1 MRVLVPIWMALT
13 LILVPASSRA
23 ADAVQALIAR
33 HLAWRG
39 GDAFARLESLHAK
52 GKTATGGLQGT
63 MESWRHR
70 DGRVRQDED
79 YGVVRESRAF
89 TAEDG
94 WKRNAS
100 GQVEDAPA
108 TDARD
113 ARHRVALD
121 FGTALRGGAGA
132 TLTARPDEQRD
143 GHTWKVVRVTF
154 GDEDL
159 YDLFLEES
167 NGALH
172 GLRIREDN
180 VTRFVRLG
188 DWREVQGVRMPF
200 LEEEFDENPE
210 SNGRTVVEALE
221 VNVPIPPA
229 VLERPPQA
237 LTATF
242 ANGRHGTGFMPFEFF
257 NENRVFIPAQVNG
270 HATSVLLDS
279 GAEMTV
285 VDTAYAR
292 ELGLKTE
299 GQVAAVGSG
308 GQAQAQFAGGVDITL
323 GDLRLKGLTVVVIDL
338 SEVSRQLGHPL
349 PVILG
354 KEAFNPLVVDVD
366 FPNRRVAFHEA
377 SGFKAPRGAVRLPLV
392 ESAGGQREVLLS
404 VEGRPAIPVLFDVG
418 NGGALSLFPAYWQK
432 EGLLAGRRSS
442 KTLSGAVGGLR
453 ERDVATLKSV
463 ELAGVTL
470 RNVPTVFDD
479 AGNSISTSDRLLGN
493 LGLAILARFRMVTD
507 YATDTLMLVPD
518 ARALRQPFR
527 KDRSGLIALPS
538 EGRLVVKLVA
548 PGSPAAVA
556 GWKPDEEVVAI
567 DGKAIG
573 ADYSR
578 SELANWRYRPAGQTV
593 VLTLKDGGKRRLTLR
608 DYY

>member
-1 MRVLVPIWMALT
+1 MRLFTPFLMALA
-13 LILVPASSRA
+13 LVLLPSASRA
-23 ADAVQALIAR
+23 DALQSLLGR

-39 GDAFARLESLHAK
+39 GDAYTRLESIHAK
-52 GKTATGGLQGT
+52 GKSEAAGLQGP

-70 DGRVRQDED
+70 DGRARWEAN
-79 YGVVRESRAF
+79 YGVMREVMAITS
-89 TAEDG
+89 EGG
-94 WKRNAS
+94 WKLNAS
-100 GQVEDAPA
+100 GQVEDASP

-132 TLTARPDEQRD
+132 TLALQPDEQRD
-143 GHTWKVVRVTF
+143 GRTWKVVRVTF

-159 YDLFLEES
+159 YDLFLDDA

-188 DWREVQGVRMPF
+188 DWRQVNGVRMPF
-200 LEEEFDENPE
+200 LEEVFTDNPD
-210 SNGRTVVEALE
+210 SDSRTVVETLE
-221 VNVPIPPA
+221 LNVAIPPT
-229 VLERPPQA
+229 VFERPQGA
-237 LTATF
+237 SKASF
-242 ANGRHGTGFMPFEFF
+242 ANGRHSTGFIPFEFF
-257 NENRVFIPAQVNG
+257 DENRVFIPAQVNG
-270 HATSVLLDS
+270 HATQVLLDS

-292 ELGLKTE
+292 ELGLKTQ
-299 GQVAAVGSG
+299 GQLAAVGSG
-308 GQAQAQFAGGVDITL
+308 GQAQAQLASGVDITL
-323 GDLRLKGLTVVVIDL
+323 GHLRLTGLTVAIIDL
-338 SEVSRQLGHPL
+338 AEVARLIGHPL

-366 FPNRRVAFHEA
+366 FPNRRIAFHEA
-377 SGFKAPRGAVRLPLV
+377 ARFKPPPRAVRLPLV
-392 ESAGGQREVLLS
+392 ESAGGQRAVHVS
-404 VEGRPAIPVLFDVG
+404 IEGRPPIPVLFDVG
-418 NGGALSLFPAYWQK
+418 NSGALSLFPAYWQQA
-432 EGLLAGRRSS
+432 GLLTGRRSS

-453 ERDVATLKSV
+453 ERDVATLKRI

-470 RNVPTVFDD
+470 RDVPTVFDD
-479 AGNSISTSDRLLGN
+479 AGNSISNSDRLLGN
-493 LGLAILARFRMVTD
+493 LGLAVLARFRMITD

-548 PGSPAAVA
+548 PGSPAAA
-556 GWKPDEEVVAI
+556 SDWKVGDEIIAI
-567 DGKAIG
+567 DGQSIG
-573 ADYSR
+573 PGYAG
-578 SELANWRYRPAGQTV
+578 SELARWRNRAAGKTV
-593 VLTLKDGGKRRLTLR
+593 EFTLKDGSKRRLTLK